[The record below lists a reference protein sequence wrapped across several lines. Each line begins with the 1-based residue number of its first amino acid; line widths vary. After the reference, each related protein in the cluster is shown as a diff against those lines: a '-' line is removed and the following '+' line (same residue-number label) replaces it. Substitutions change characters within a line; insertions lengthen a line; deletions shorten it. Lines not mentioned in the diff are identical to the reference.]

1 MYSKLLMEDYNQS
14 ASIITQGFENLR
26 MSAILTTLQI
36 YVQKKVAGIK
46 LALIDILRN
55 VDIKINAEEEVP
67 VSIAMMAN
75 QTRMKRSLMISKQ
88 MLKTYRRYKYSE
100 I

>member
-1 MYSKLLMEDYNQS
+1 MS
-14 ASIITQGFENLR
+14 AS
-26 MSAILTTLQI
+26 LTTLQI